1 VLAQPAQSLTDLA
14 LGLVVLVLAVRLRR
28 TPAVPGHW
36 LPPFW
41 WTGVAAV
48 AGAAHHAVAVRWT
61 RPAEISWAAISV
73 LVVVAVSYL
82 LAATVREV
90 LGPGRARMFWVLRS
104 VGLAAY
110 LGAAV
115 SGHAG
120 VTSMLCCESL
130 TMLSV
135 LGLWVLA
142 ARHGHP
148 LARPVLAAV
157 IASGAAAVMKVIPPE
172 VTGRV
177 GLDPTSAYH
186 LAQIVGMALLY
197 RAVSGRGALP
207 DRRDPG
213 GRVESRLRALR
224 RSAGSRRSSGPAIRP
239 AAEPRRSATNSSG
252 SGTTSGRGGSAR

>member
-1 VLAQPAQSLTDLA
+1 MVLAQPAQSLTDLL
-14 LGLVVLVLAVRLRR
+14 LGLVVLVLAVQLRR
-28 TPAVPGHW
+28 TPTVPRYW

-41 WTGVAAV
+41 WSGVAAV
-48 AGAAHHAVAVRWT
+48 AGAFHHAVMVRWA
-61 RPAEISWAAISV
+61 RPAEISWAVISV

-90 LGPGRARMFWVLRS
+90 LGPGRARVFWLLRS

-120 VTSMLCCESL
+120 VTAMLTCESL

-135 LGLWVLA
+135 LGLWFHA
-142 ARHGHP
+142 ARQHHP

-157 IASGAAAVMKVIPPE
+157 LASGAAAITKVVPAGI
-172 VTGRV
+172 TGRV

-197 RAVSGRGALP
+197 RAVS
-207 DRRDPG
+207 RRADTEPAEARPG
-213 GRVESRLRALR
+213 QALR
-224 RSAGSRRSSGPAIRP
+224 PPRP
-239 AAEPRRSATNSSG
+239 
-252 SGTTSGRGGSAR
+252 

>member
-1 VLAQPAQSLTDLA
+1 MVLAQPAQSLTDLA
-14 LGLVVLVLAVRLRR
+14 LGIVVLALAVHLRR
-28 TPAVPGHW
+28 TPAVPRYW

-41 WTGVAAV
+41 WSGIAAA
-48 AGAAHHAVAVRWT
+48 AGAVHHAVAVRWART
-61 RPAEISWAAISV
+61 AEISWTVISV

-90 LGPGRARMFWVLRS
+90 LGRGRARVFWLLRS
-104 VGLAAY
+104 VGLVAY

-115 SGHAG
+115 TGHAG
-120 VTSMLCCESL
+120 VTAMLSCESL

-135 LGLWVLA
+135 LGLWILA
-142 ARHGHP
+142 AVRDHP

-157 IASGAAAVMKVIPPE
+157 LASGAAAVFKTIPPA

-197 RAVSGRGALP
+197 RAVSHRTDDGAVEARPGRSVLP
-207 DRRDPG
+207 P
-213 GRVESRLRALR
+213 
-224 RSAGSRRSSGPAIRP
+224 PH
-239 AAEPRRSATNSSG
+239 
-252 SGTTSGRGGSAR
+252 